1 MRKILLLL
9 LLVDTAQGFQDV
21 PLHTKCIYPT
31 VAVLDSGAKSVA
43 SGFIVR
49 SEKVGN
55 VFRNVVITAQHAV
68 DEGGP
73 FVVRVVKYVN
83 LGEQDSAKEYKSH
96 VYAINQKHDLAIC
109 LFESE
114 FAMPTVDLDFAFK
127 KHIGSKVHHVGFG
140 LMDDARVDHG
150 IITQTKTVNPEIFEG
165 TIRTNAYAIS
175 GDSGGPLF
183 HEGNKVIGVCQGIR
197 IHNNQLLTHQSYF
210 TDISMLKKWKE
221 KADNELGFVYTPE
234 VKIPVLPFVKLRLQG
249 SKYQMPND

>member
-1 MRKILLLL
+1 MRKTFLLLML
-9 LLVDTAQGFQDV
+9 ATRAFGFQDV
-21 PLHTKCIYPT
+21 QLHTKCIHPT
-31 VAVLDSGAKSVA
+31 VAVLDAGAKSVA

-49 SEKVGN
+49 SEKVGDQ
-55 VFRNVVITAQHAV
+55 FRNVLVTAQHAV

-73 FVVRVVKYVN
+73 YVVRVVKYAN
-83 LGEQDSAKEYKSH
+83 LGEQEIAKEYKAQ
-96 VYAINQKHDLAIC
+96 VYATNQKHDLAIC
-109 LFESE
+109 LFESDDQL
-114 FAMPTVDLDFAFK
+114 PTVDMDFGFRK
-127 KHIGSKVHHVGFG
+127 YIGSKVHHVGFG
-140 LMDDARVDHG
+140 LMDDARVDQG
-150 IITQTKTVNPEIFEG
+150 IITQTKTVHPEIFEG

-183 HEGNKVIGVCQGIR
+183 NENNKVIGVCQGIR